1 MQEPVKIASKRFP
14 DIELKVIEG
23 HFVTPNSHISH
34 YMDMTTMK
42 TRQKNA
48 TNIAKAM
55 AENYNATTVVDT
67 IICMDGT
74 EVIGAYLADELSL
87 GGIIS
92 KNTHKT
98 MYVVSPERDSTGQLI
113 FRENNAFM
121 ARDKNVLLIMGSI
134 TTGKFLTNTLNSIN
148 YYGGKVV
155 GVSAIFSAITKYQG
169 MPIYAVFSSAD
180 VPSYCSYPPEECEL
194 CKKGIRV
201 DGLANGYGYS
211 RI

>member
-1 MQEPVKIASKRFP
+1 MQDPVRIASKRNP

-48 TNIAKAM
+48 ANIAKVM

-74 EVIGAYLADELSL
+74 EVIGAYLAEELTN

-98 MYVVSPERDSTGQLI
+98 MYVVSPERDATGQLI
-113 FRENNAFM
+113 FRENNVFM
-121 ARDKNVLLIMGSI
+121 AKDKNVLLIMGSI
-134 TTGKFLTNTLNSIN
+134 TTGKYLTNTLTSIN
-148 YYGGKVV
+148 YYGGNVV
-155 GVSAIFSAITKYQG
+155 GVSAIFSAVAKYQG
-169 MPIYAVFSSAD
+169 MPVYSVFTSAD
-180 VPSYCSYPPEECEL
+180 VPAYSSYSPEDCEL
-194 CKKGIRV
+194 CKRGIRV
-201 DGLANGYGYS
+201 DGLANGFGYS